1 MAAAMKEKIKE
12 NQTLAELILG
22 IVCFGIVCQ
31 IVGIFL
37 ANNQLAYAISLW
49 IGIFAAAG
57 RAFHMNHTIKKALAY
72 DEGTAEKVTRSS
84 YFLRYGCVM
93 ILLGIVAVSGV
104 ANLLVTFLGIMGL
117 KIGAYMQPLTHKLLQ
132 RWMKEQC

>member
-1 MAAAMKEKIKE
+1 MAAVKKEKIKA
-12 NQTLAELILG
+12 NQTLAELIIG
-22 IVCFGIVCQ
+22 IVCFGMVCQ
-31 IVGIFL
+31 IVGIFF
-37 ANNQLAYAISLW
+37 ANNQIAYAVSLW
-49 IGIFAAAG
+49 IGIIAAAG
-57 RAFHMNHTIKKALAY
+57 MAFHMNHTINKALAS

-93 ILLGIVAVSGV
+93 ILLGIVTISGV
-104 ANLLVTFLGIMGL
+104 ANPLVTFLGIMGL